1 MIDYKKAREFG
12 TLELLAKQVV
22 EGFITG
28 LHKSPFHGFSVEFS
42 EHRLY
47 NSGESVKHLDWKLL
61 AKTEKMFIKRYEEET
76 NLRCHI
82 LIDGSSSMLFPINQ
96 PYNKLSFSLDASA
109 SLIYLMR
116 KQRDAF
122 GLSIFSDKLDFY
134 SKEKSSLTHQRF
146 IFSNMEKIIE
156 KKYNEVNKKSSDISN
171 IINQLA
177 IKINKRSLVFI
188 FSDFMAIRDFEGL
201 ANAIKHLKF
210 NQHEIVVFDVFHDQ
224 LENELNL
231 ANKFYSVVDMETG
244 LKLKLHP
251 KQIRNKFVERRK
263 HLRNKLKNLF
273 IGQKIDFISA
283 NIENGFD
290 DILIQYLIKRKISTK
305 KV

>member
-82 LIDGSSSMLFPINQ
+82 LIDGSSSMLYPNSQ

-134 SKEKSSLTHQRF
+134 SQEKSSLTHQRF

-156 KKYNEVNKKSSDISN
+156 KKYNEVNKKSSDISE

-231 ANKFYSVVDMETG
+231 ANKYYSVVDMETG

>member
-82 LIDGSSSMLFPINQ
+82 LIDGSSSMLYPNNQ

-231 ANKFYSVVDMETG
+231 ANKFYNVVDMETG
-244 LKLKLHP
+244 SKLKLHP
-251 KQIRNKFVERRK
+251 KQIRSKFIEKRK
-263 HLRNKLKNLF
+263 YLRNKLKNLL

-305 KV
+305 KM

>member
-1 MIDYKKAREFG
+1 LIDYKKAREFG

-134 SKEKSSLTHQRF
+134 SQEKSSLTHQRF

-156 KKYNEVNKKSSDISN
+156 KKYNEVNKKSSDISE

-188 FSDFMAIRDFEGL
+188 FSDFMAIRDFESF

-231 ANKFYSVVDMETG
+231 ANKYYSVVDMETG
-244 LKLKLHP
+244 SKLKLHP
-251 KQIRNKFVERRK
+251 KQIRSKFIEKRK
-263 HLRNKLKNLF
+263 YLRNKLKNLL

-305 KV
+305 KM

>member
-134 SKEKSSLTHQRF
+134 SQEKSSLTHQRF

-156 KKYNEVNKKSSDISN
+156 QKYNEVNKKSSDISN

-231 ANKFYSVVDMETG
+231 ANKYYSVVDMETG
-244 LKLKLHP
+244 YKLKLHP
-251 KQIRNKFVERRK
+251 KQIRSKFVERRK

-273 IGQKIDFISA
+273 ISQKIDFISA

-305 KV
+305 KM